1 MASQVNSI
9 AMRDVL
15 LNMLLGLTAV
25 TIIALPLINPPETD
39 ADQGKQPGNMVVS
52 IAWPEGGEDIDLW
65 VKAPTEQ
72 VAVGYANRAG
82 RVFNLL
88 RDDIGT
94 GMDELPLNYENA
106 YSRGLPAGEYTVNV
120 HYYRGAAPVPV
131 AVEIRMGKQGE
142 PAGLV
147 FSETLTLAA
156 QGQERTAISFTVD
169 SDGAITAQNRVYRPL
184 RVLPKKG

>member
-1 MASQVNSI
+1 MNHI
-9 AMRDVL
+9 LFRDTL

-25 TIIALPLINPPETD
+25 TIIALPLINPPAQ

-52 IAWPEGGEDIDLW
+52 IAWPEGSTDIDLW
-65 VKAPTEQ
+65 VASPGDKI
-72 VAVGYANRAG
+72 AVGYANRAG

-94 GMDELPLNYENA
+94 GLDELPLNYENA

-120 HYYRGAAPVPV
+120 HYYRGGAPVPV
-131 AVEIRMGKQGE
+131 AVEVRMGKQGQ

-147 FSETLTLAA
+147 FSDTVMMQA

-169 SDGAITAQNRVYRPL
+169 ADGKIIAQDKVYKPL

>member
-1 MASQVNSI
+1 MNHI
-9 AMRDVL
+9 LFRDTL

-25 TIIALPLINPPETD
+25 TIIALPMINPPAV

-52 IAWPEGGEDIDLW
+52 IAWPEGSTDIDLW
-65 VKAPTEQ
+65 VKAPGDKI
-72 VAVGYANRAG
+72 AVGYANRAG

-94 GMDELPLNYENA
+94 GLDELPLNYENA

-120 HYYRGAAPVPV
+120 HYYRGGVPIPV
-131 AVEIRMGKQGE
+131 AVEVRMGKQGQ

-147 FSETLTLAA
+147 FSDTVTLQA

-169 SDGAITAQNRVYRPL
+169 ADGKIVAQNKVYKPL